1 VVVTCEIWPILPLA
15 WADTGPV
22 MTVVV
27 RCVWSFVARM
37 WPLWPADQDQ
47 DAWVAGRHVG
57 YALGVR

>member
-1 VVVTCEIWPILPLA
+1 MTCEIWPILPLA

-22 MTVVV
+22 MIVVV

-37 WPLWPADQDQ
+37 WPLCGLADQYQ
-47 DAWVAGRHVG
+47 DAWVVGRHVG